1 MQLTDSFLQNAL
13 LAFAGIYIVLAI
25 IRIVVLW
32 KNTKIA
38 IAANAMQQQNAQKL
52 AAQNSATA
60 DRAEKLLQGKQEQ
73 IARSEALWRQA
84 EDTQQRWSAILP
96 RLEALL
102 EKLEKR
108 NDA

>member
-1 MQLTDSFLQNAL
+1 MQPTDSFLLNAL

-38 IAANAMQQQNAQKL
+38 IAANTLQQQNAEKL
-52 AAQNSATA
+52 AAQNSATV
-60 DRAEKLLQGKQEQ
+60 DRAEKVLQGKQAQ
-73 IARSEALWRQA
+73 MARSEALWRQA

-96 RLEALL
+96 RLEALI
-102 EKLEKR
+102 EKLERR
-108 NDA
+108 NGA